1 VSSDEVMVFLRRDEQ
16 WLVLHRSERQGSYWH
31 SVAGGVEAG
40 ESDAAAAARE
50 LHEEVGLLADPVD
63 VGVSFVYTPEAWESR
78 FRRPDVSYRVAC
90 FLVEAPSAWEPELDW
105 EHDTYRWC
113 SLAEALELLRW
124 PEPRRVLEAIA

>member
-1 VSSDEVMVFLRRDEQ
+1 MVFLRRDDQ

-63 VGVSFVYTPEAWESR
+63 VGVSFAYTPEVWESR

-90 FLVEAPSAWEPELDW
+90 FLVEAPSGWEPELDW